1 MEQPNN
7 SESVLTETSTSVGQR
22 WYKSRWLLVV
32 AAALILGLFMG
43 VGLGAARSSGQA
55 EIAAANARTAAV
67 QSQLTSAQGEA
78 SMATNALSTAQGEA
92 KTATDALAEAQAGLT
107 ARKTQLDAA
116 AAAVAARETKVGA
129 AERAARA
136 STFAGEGTYLV
147 GTDVK
152 PGTYKADAM
161 EGCYWAR
168 LKSLDTNDII
178 DNQNADGPVV
188 LQILG
193 TDKAVEVSG
202 CAEFHKVG

>member
-1 MEQPNN
+1 MGQPN
-7 SESVLTETSTSVGQR
+7 SESVTTETPTSVGQH

-32 AAALILGLFMG
+32 TALISGLFLG
-43 VGLGAARSSGQA
+43 IGIGAARSSGKT

-67 QSQLTSAQGEA
+67 QSKLTSAQGEA
-78 SMATNALSTAQGEA
+78 NLATNALSA
-92 KTATDALAEAQAGLT
+92 AQAGLD
-107 ARKTQLDAA
+107 AQKTELDAA
-116 AAAVAARETKVGA
+116 AAAVAVREAKVGA
-129 AERAARA
+129 VERAAKA
-136 STFAGEGTYLV
+136 NTFAGEGTYLV

-168 LKSLDTNDII
+168 LKSLDTSDII
-178 DNQNADGPVV
+178 GNQNADGPVV
-188 LQILG
+188 LQILA